1 VKPLAL
7 VGALLAL
14 ALPCSASAK
23 GIAFRP
29 LGTGTD
35 WGASDGV
42 RFAMFPL
49 KRSEVVIDTH
59 GGGLVTRRVPLQR
72 CTLGGL
78 PWDYV
83 VGGARIVGQCPSELI
98 VQRISNGKYAPAPY
112 INRPGGFFDY
122 FPNGSE
128 GDETHATLVGSS
140 WIQASVALESSTVMR
155 YLDYRTGESRDGP
168 TSPPCGQLSCPTEQ
182 S

>member
-1 VKPLAL
+1 
-7 VGALLAL
+7 
-14 ALPCSASAK
+14 
-23 GIAFRP
+23 
-29 LGTGTD
+29 
-35 WGASDGV
+35 
-42 RFAMFPL
+42 
-49 KRSEVVIDTH
+49 
-59 GGGLVTRRVPLQR
+59 
-72 CTLGGL
+72 
-78 PWDYV
+78 V